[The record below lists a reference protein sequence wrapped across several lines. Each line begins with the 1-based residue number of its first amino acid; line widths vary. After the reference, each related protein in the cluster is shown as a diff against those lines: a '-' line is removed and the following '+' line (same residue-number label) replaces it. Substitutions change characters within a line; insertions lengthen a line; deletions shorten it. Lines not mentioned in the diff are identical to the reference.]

1 LKIMT
6 IRTVRAT
13 PVSPL
18 WTNLESALRLTLR
31 ALSAP
36 SATSAAFEAL
46 EGEQA
51 RIRRT
56 GRHWLLG

>member
-1 LKIMT
+1 M
-6 IRTVRAT
+6 
-13 PVSPL
+13 
-18 WTNLESALRLTLR
+18 RLTLR

-36 SATSAAFEAL
+36 SADPSVFEAI